1 MTTPYDIITR
11 SLKDIGAL
19 AAGEVPTA
27 DEAQDAFDMLND
39 MCAQWSNENMM
50 VFYKTEIIFPVVQNQ
65 VQYTIGPGGQIGAS
79 FTGSISGTTLTIS
92 GGGILSG
99 AIAIGQTLSGTGV
112 TAGTTIVGYTTG
124 AGGNV
129 NELGTYT
136 VSKSQTVTTTT
147 ISAYYERPLTI
158 ESAFVRVSTTSN
170 GVPIYGGGLDYPVA
184 VFSLEEYESIGLK
197 TLNGPWPKGVYY
209 QPSELLG
216 TVYVWPNPAQ
226 GEMHLFASTI
236 FRQFSNLTDTIQL
249 PQGYNMS
256 LRWCLAER
264 LMPMFG
270 KVNQIQA
277 TMING
282 YAAQA
287 KATIKRTN
295 MRPPQISRY
304 PDALMMGRAKDAA
317 FIMDGGF
324 R

>member
-79 FTGSISGTTLTIS
+79 FTGSISGTTLTVS

-112 TAGTTIVGYTTG
+112 TDGTTIVGYTTG
-124 AGGNV
+124 GGGNV

-277 TMING
+277 TMINSF
-282 YAAQA
+282 AAQA

>member
-79 FTGSISGTTLTIS
+79 FTGSISGTTLTVS

-112 TAGTTIVGYTTG
+112 TDGTTIVGFTTG

-270 KVNQIQA
+270 KVNQVQA
-277 TMING
+277 AMING